1 MGRKKKK
8 HGISKFNL
16 LMIIPG
22 LRKQL
27 KRSLK
32 DGELDAS
39 EGVRTI
45 GYVSRRLG
53 RAAKKPYSTYLEK
66 QALSLESLGNLF
78 DIGGQDMAKFELGIT
93 VGEITAML
101 PGLLSEAWAHYSD
114 DKKISVDE
122 GVLMVSSIMA
132 EMANAADDPQVA
144 EFFNAQSA
152 ALVALS
158 PFFEEEE
165 APPEEEEPPA
175 E

>member
-1 MGRKKKK
+1 MGKKKR
-8 HGISKFNL
+8 HGISKLEL
-16 LMIIPG
+16 LTILPG
-22 LRKQL
+22 FRKRL
-27 KRSLK
+27 KKALK
-32 DGELDAS
+32 DGELDIS
-39 EGVRTI
+39 EGIRTM
-45 GYVSRRLG
+45 GYVSHRLG

-66 QALSLESLGNLF
+66 QAISFDSLVTLI

-122 GVLMVSSIMA
+122 GVLMVSSIMS
-132 EMANAADDPQVA
+132 EMAKAADDPQVA
-144 EFFNAQSA
+144 EFFSAQSA

-165 APPEEEEPPA
+165 EPAPEEPPA

>member
-1 MGRKKKK
+1 MSKMKFGVNKLEIAGLLLGVRKRVKKAT
-8 HGISKFNL
+8 
-16 LMIIPG
+16 
-22 LRKQL
+22 
-27 KRSLK
+27 K
-32 DGELDAS
+32 DGELEVA
-39 EGVRTI
+39 EGIRI
-45 GYVSRRLG
+45 MEYVSRKLG
-53 RAAKKPYSTYLEK
+53 RAAKKPYRYYLED
-66 QALSLESLGNLF
+66 QAKAFETLATLI

-122 GVLMVSSIMA
+122 GVLMVSSIMS
-132 EMANAADDPQVA
+132 EMAKAADDPQVS

-165 APPEEEEPPA
+165 EPAPEEPPA